1 MSEPTSRLPARP
13 SLEQLRKQ
21 AKELLR
27 AAHAGDDDGAARL
40 RAVERKDQERRDPQ
54 HAILADAQLAVAR
67 EYGFPSWERLV
78 HHVRELTGDESF
90 LKPLYRP
97 ASLRGDRPFVLADGT
112 VASMDDVFRMFVAA
126 RDGDASAVKSMV
138 ARSSALA
145 VVEYNYTPPLHF
157 AVREGHLGIVE
168 LLIDRGADVGG
179 YRSYPFGDA
188 FLTLA
193 EDHEHHDVAELLRR
207 RLSQQFT
214 LRAGTREIIDAAQAG
229 DLGRVRAELARDATL
244 ARASNE
250 TGDTA
255 LHRAAHNCRLDI
267 VQLLL
272 DAGADPDAIRGDGY
286 RPIHLALMPNFIVGA
301 PRDHCRSIADA
312 LLARG
317 ARYTMFIAAL
327 RGDHEHIREQLRRD
341 RALAND
347 EDTCHHRPIS
357 AAARRNDL
365 ELVRLLL
372 DHGAD
377 PSLPEEGA
385 PRGHALWTAVYER
398 RLEMARLLLEHG
410 ADPNGMVE
418 SSGTPMMMAEGR
430 AELWTLLASF
440 GGDTGESRTARGEL
454 GELIKHRRFADVERL
469 VRERPDL
476 LDDEA
481 WHEDEGILMGP
492 ASAGDHEVLA
502 LLLRLGARVPLVTKW
517 APYYY
522 FKHEATA
529 KFLLE
534 HGMNPNHMNWHRVT
548 LLHHMAAKGELAK
561 AKLLVDH
568 GADIDALDEEYRS
581 TPLGVAARSGQRDV
595 VKFLL
600 ERGADPELAGAPWA
614 TPLAWAR
621 KKGQSDVA
629 AVLDGAPLF

>member
-1 MSEPTSRLPARP
+1 MSEPASRLPARP

-27 AAHAGDDDGAARL
+27 AAHAGDDAATVRL
-40 RAVERKDQERRDPQ
+40 RAVERRDQERRDP
-54 HAILADAQLAVAR
+54 HRAILADAQLAVAR

-78 HHVRELTGDESF
+78 HHVRELTGDERS
-90 LKPLYRP
+90 LKPLFRP
-97 ASLRGDRPFVLADGT
+97 VQLRGDRPFVLADGS

-126 RDGDASAVKSMV
+126 REGNVSAVKSMI
-138 ARSSALA
+138 ARAPALA
-145 VVEYNYTPPLHF
+145 IVEYNYTPPLHF
-157 AVREGHLGIVE
+157 AVREGHLPIVE
-168 LLIDRGADVGG
+168 LLVERGADVGG

-193 EDHEHHDVAELLRR
+193 EDHEHHDVADFLRR
-207 RLSQQFT
+207 HLSKRFV
-214 LRAGTREIIDAAQAG
+214 LKAGTKEIIDAAQAG
-229 DLGRVRAELARDATL
+229 DIGRVRAELARDGTL
-244 ARASNE
+244 ARAANE

-255 LHRAAHNCRLDI
+255 LHRAAHNCRLDV
-267 VQLLL
+267 VQELLT
-272 DAGADPDAIRGDGY
+272 AGADPDPIRGDGY

-301 PRDHCRSIADA
+301 PRDHCGSIADA
-312 LLARG
+312 LVARG
-317 ARYTMFIAAL
+317 ARYTMFIAAM
-327 RGDHEHIREQLRRD
+327 RGDHQFIRDQIARD
-341 RALAND
+341 RSLANE

-365 ELVRLLL
+365 DLVRLLL
-372 DHGAD
+372 DRGAN

-398 RLEMARLLLEHG
+398 RVEMARTLLAHG

-418 SSGTPMMMAEGR
+418 SSGTPMMMAEGH
-430 AELWTLLASF
+430 AELWALLASY

-454 GELIKHRRFADVERL
+454 GDLIKHRRYAEAERM

-476 LDDEA
+476 LDDEL
-481 WHEDEGILMGP
+481 WYDDEGILMGP
-492 ASAGDHEVLA
+492 ASAGNHEVLA

-517 APYYY
+517 GPYYY

-561 AKLLVDH
+561 VKLLVDH

-581 TPLGVAARSGQRDV
+581 TPLGVAVRSGQRDV

-621 KKGQSDVA
+621 KKGYSVILSEA
-629 AVLDGAPLF
+629 SSS